1 VLLITK
7 NILVYVEVYGNDSK
21 LFHAEV
27 GNNWPF
33 LYNFGIH
40 FICHWNVAFMSS
52 GMWRH
57 VNTLIGND
65 KTLLDDKE
73 HQVRT
78 TQCSFDSML
87 WCKDSISCRWIWDN
101 VASVYCHL

>member
-40 FICHWNVAFMSS
+40 FICHWNVAFMS
-52 GMWRH
+52 
-57 VNTLIGND
+57 
-65 KTLLDDKE
+65 
-73 HQVRT
+73 
-78 TQCSFDSML
+78 
-87 WCKDSISCRWIWDN
+87 
-101 VASVYCHL
+101 